1 MDDGWPGRYPSSDFC
16 GPDGQR
22 RQEFGSFVSEVKRL
36 KVGEVLLHSAGEAG
50 E

>member
-1 MDDGWPGRYPSSDFC
+1 MGGREDIHPASDLRD
-16 GPDGQR
+16 PDGQR